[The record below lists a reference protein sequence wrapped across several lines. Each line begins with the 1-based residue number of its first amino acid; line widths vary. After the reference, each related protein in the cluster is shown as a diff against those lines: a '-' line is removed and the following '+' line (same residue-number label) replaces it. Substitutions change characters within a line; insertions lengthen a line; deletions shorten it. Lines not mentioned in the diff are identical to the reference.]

1 MEELYILEVLEELK
15 ELGVDIEDGL
25 KRLNKN
31 EKLYKRLLGTF
42 VKTMKANTIS
52 PDFDA
57 NNCTEAIEIAHAIKG
72 TAGNL
77 SITPVYEA
85 YSEIVSLLRAG
96 QTEEARTI
104 LKKII
109 PIQDEIIQCIE
120 KYSV

>member
-1 MEELYILEVLEELK
+1 MDVLEELK

-31 EKLYKRLLGTF
+31 QALYKRLLNTF
-42 VKTMKANTIS
+42 VKTMKAKVIT

-57 NNCTEAIEIAHAIKG
+57 SDCTEAIEIAHAIKG

-85 YSEIVSLLRAG
+85 YSEIVNLLRAG
-96 QTEEARTI
+96 QPEKAREV
-104 LKKII
+104 LVKII

-120 KYSV
+120 KHSA

>member
-1 MEELYILEVLEELK
+1 MSVLEELK

-31 EKLYKRLLGTF
+31 EALYKRLLGTF
-42 VKTMKANTIS
+42 VKTMKTKVIS

-57 NNCTEAIEIAHAIKG
+57 NNCIEAIEIAHAIKG

-85 YSEIVSLLRAG
+85 YSEIVNLLRAG
-96 QTEEARTI
+96 QLEEARA
-104 LKKII
+104 LLVKII
-109 PIQDEIIQCIE
+109 PIQDKIIQCIE
-120 KYSV
+120 KHSA

>member
-1 MEELYILEVLEELK
+1 MSVLEELK

-31 EKLYKRLLGTF
+31 EALYTRLLGTF
-42 VKTMKANTIS
+42 VKTMKAKVIS

-57 NNCTEAIEIAHAIKG
+57 NDCTEAIEIAHAIKG

-85 YSEIVSLLRAG
+85 YSKIVDLLRAG
-96 QTEEARTI
+96 QPEEAREI
-104 LKKII
+104 LVKVL
-109 PIQDEIIQCIE
+109 PIQEKILECIE
-120 KYSV
+120 KHRA

>member
-1 MEELYILEVLEELK
+1 MDVLEELK

-31 EKLYKRLLGTF
+31 EALYKRLLGTF
-42 VKTMKANTIS
+42 VKTMKAKTIA

-57 NNCTEAIEIAHAIKG
+57 SNCTEAIEIAHAIKG

-85 YSEIVSLLRAG
+85 YSEIVNLLRTG
-96 QTEEARTI
+96 QPEKAREI
-104 LKKII
+104 LIEII
-109 PIQDEIIQCIE
+109 PTQNKIIQCIE
-120 KYSV
+120 KHSA

>member
-1 MEELYILEVLEELK
+1 MYKRQEY
-15 ELGVDIEDGL
+15 GL

-31 EKLYKRLLGTF
+31 DALYKRLLGTF
-42 VKTMKANTIS
+42 VKTMKAKTIS

-57 NNCTEAIEIAHAIKG
+57 DDCTEAIEIAHAIKG

-85 YSEIVSLLRAG
+85 YSEIVNLLRTG
-96 QTEEARTI
+96 QPEEARAI
-104 LKKII
+104 LVKIM

-120 KYSV
+120 KYKA